1 MPGCAGALGSEH
13 HGGVAEG
20 VHGVSGGGGGGG
32 RYEVKD

>member
-20 VHGVSGGGGGGG
+20 VHGI
-32 RYEVKD
+32 RWWRRRRRKI